1 MRVLGVD
8 IGGTFVKILLKD
20 GDNIVKEK
28 IVVSEDVKEKGKFEK
43 FMLDIILKHSPEKV
57 GIAVAGLVNK
67 EGVITNSPNLRYI
80 EGINLK
86 AYLQNNLNIPVFVGN
101 DANFAAYGEYIYG
114 NGRGSKIL
122 ICLTLGTGLGGG
134 AVIDGKI
141 VEGVSGSAMEIGHM
155 IIEKG
160 GQLCNCGRRGCLE
173 AYVSSYGLERIYRE
187 ISGED
192 FSSFDIIKLAKEGDE
207 KALSSFDIFVDY
219 LSVGIMNIA
228 HIFNPD
234 RVLLSGGVVEN
245 YPYFITKLIDK
256 VKRITFPL
264 PAEDLSID
272 VGFLGSWSGSY
283 GALAVAENYSS

>member
-1 MRVLGVD
+1 MKVLGVD
-8 IGGTFVKILLKD
+8 IGGTFVKIILKD
-20 GDNIVKEK
+20 GDSVVKEK
-28 IVVSEDVKEKGKFEK
+28 IAISEDVKEKGKFEK
-43 FMLDIILKHSPEKV
+43 FMLDTILKYSPQKV

-86 AYLQNNLNIPVFVGN
+86 VYLQNYLNIPVFVGN

-114 NGRGSKIL
+114 NGKGSKIL

-134 AVIDGKI
+134 TVIDGRI

-160 GQLCNCGRRGCLE
+160 GKLCNCGRRGCLE

-192 FSSFDIIKLAKEGDE
+192 FSSFDIIKLAKEGDI
-207 KALSSFDIFVDY
+207 KALNSFDIFIDY
-219 LSVGIMNIA
+219 LSVGVMNIA

-234 RVLLSGGVVEN
+234 KVLLSGGIVEN
-245 YPYFITKLIDK
+245 YPQLLPKLRKI

-264 PAEDLSID
+264 PAKDLTID
-272 VGFLGSWSGSY
+272 SGLLGSWSGSY
-283 GALAVAENYSS
+283 GALAVAENHSS